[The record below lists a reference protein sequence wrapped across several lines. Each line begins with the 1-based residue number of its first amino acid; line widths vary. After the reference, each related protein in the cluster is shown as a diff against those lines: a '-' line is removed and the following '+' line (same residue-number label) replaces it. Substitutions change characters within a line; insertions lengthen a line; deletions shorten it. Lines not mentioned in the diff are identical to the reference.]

1 MGHRAPW
8 PWPPGLIRCVTALGP
23 SSSLGVCWQD
33 PQCHRPA
40 SGAPAGALAGSG
52 SPTGQGPAGRAG
64 TRPAT
69 CVPWA
74 APGDTGRAAACSHLH
89 RPCLGGTVPSS
100 AAVSRLTEG
109 ASSLHSSV
117 FNVGGGELLKRRPR
131 GAPNGSQ
138 ILGGPLRLESVG
150 ERKGAFSFR
159 VTGLASGRPGPT
171 QVELRVGPTS
181 RTYLR
186 QNLPLSSLCQRR

>member
-1 MGHRAPW
+1 MR
-8 PWPPGLIRCVTALGP
+8 
-23 SSSLGVCWQD
+23 
-33 PQCHRPA
+33 
-40 SGAPAGALAGSG
+40 
-52 SPTGQGPAGRAG
+52 
-64 TRPAT
+64 
-69 CVPWA
+69 VPWA
-74 APGDTGRAAACSHLH
+74 APGDMGRAAACSHLH
-89 RPCLGGTVPSS
+89 RPCLGGTGTAPSS

-159 VTGLASGRPGPT
+159 VTGLALGRPGPT
-171 QVELRVGPTS
+171 QVELRWDPRREHIYD
-181 RTYLR
+181 RTFR
-186 QNLPLSSLCQRR
+186 